1 MTGSMKRAS
10 AEADSKQN
18 EVLSSESST
27 APARAAAAYQ
37 WVPIR
42 SLSERQ
48 RPRIV
53 KHLLALPEADR
64 YLRFGYVAADAQLTH
79 YADLIDF
86 EHDEVFGIFDRRLRL
101 LAMAHLAQLP
111 VRKDSPTREA
121 EFGVSVLPHARG
133 RGYGTR
139 LFEHAV
145 LHARNRHID
154 ALVVHALSENTAML
168 KIARKAGASVVR
180 EGGDSQARLQLP
192 PDDWISHVDEMVETH
207 AANLD
212 YRLKR
217 QARRVARLFEAIL
230 KVKRRHEPA
239 PHAVRE

>member
-1 MTGSMKRAS
+1 MSQLPDRS
-10 AEADSKQN
+10 VEAR
-18 EVLSSESST
+18 T
-27 APARAAAAYQ
+27 AAPSFR

-42 SLSERQ
+42 SLSARQ

-53 KHLLALPEADR
+53 AHLMALSESDR
-64 YLRFGYVAADAQLTH
+64 YLRFGYAASDAQLAH

-111 VRKDSPTREA
+111 VRNEGSAREA
-121 EFGVSVLPHARG
+121 EFGVSVLERARG

-145 LHARNRHID
+145 LHARNRHIET
-154 ALVVHALSENTAML
+154 LVVHAMSENTPML
-168 KIARKAGASVVR
+168 RIARRAGAPVVR
-180 EGGDSQARLQLP
+180 EGGDALARLQLP
-192 PDDWISHVDEMVETH
+192 PDDWISHVDEMVESH
-207 AANLD
+207 AADLD

-217 QARRVARLFEAIL
+217 HARRFARLFEAIGE
-230 KVKRRHEPA
+230 VKRRYQPA
-239 PHAVRE
+239 PWVARE

>member
-1 MTGSMKRAS
+1 MTLVP
-10 AEADSKQN
+10 DQL
-18 EVLSSESST
+18 VDVP
-27 APARAAAAYQ
+27 PAVPSFQ

-42 SLSERQ
+42 SLSARQ

-53 KHLLALPEADR
+53 NHLMTLSESDR
-64 YLRFGYVAADAQLTH
+64 YLRFGYAASDAQLTH

-86 EHDEVFGIFDRRLRL
+86 EQDEVFGIFDRRLRL

-111 VRKDSPTREA
+111 LRKDSQVREA
-121 EFGVSVLPHARG
+121 EFGVSVLAHARG

-154 ALVVHALSENTAML
+154 TLVVHAMSENTPML
-168 KIARKAGASVVR
+168 SIARRAGASVVR
-180 EGGDSQARLQLP
+180 DGGDALARLQLP
-192 PDDWISHVDEMVETH
+192 PDDWISHVDEMVESH
-207 AANLD
+207 AADLD

-217 QARRVARLFEAIL
+217 QAQRVARLVEAIGE
-230 KVKRRHEPA
+230 VKRRYQPA
-239 PHAVRE
+239 PCVARE

>member
-1 MTGSMKRAS
+1 MTLLPDRPV
-10 AEADSKQN
+10 
-18 EVLSSESST
+18 EVPPD
-27 APARAAAAYQ
+27 APSFH

-42 SLSERQ
+42 SLSARQ

-53 KHLLALPEADR
+53 NHLLALPESDR
-64 YLRFGYVAADAQLTH
+64 YLRFGYAASDAQLTH

-111 VRKDSPTREA
+111 LRKDSPAREA
-121 EFGVSVLPHARG
+121 EFGVSVLAHARG

-154 ALVVHALSENTAML
+154 TLVVHAMSENTPML
-168 KIARKAGASVVR
+168 NIARRAGASVVR
-180 EGGDSQARLQLP
+180 DGGDSLARLQLP
-192 PDDWISHVDEMVETH
+192 PDDWISHVDEIVESH
-207 AANLD
+207 AADLD
-212 YRLKR
+212 YRLKL
-217 QARRVARLFEAIL
+217 QAQRVSRLFDAIGE
-230 KVKRRHEPA
+230 VKRRYQPA
-239 PHAVRE
+239 PWVARE

>member
-1 MTGSMKRAS
+1 MTMLPDRMV
-10 AEADSKQN
+10 E
-18 EVLSSESST
+18 
-27 APARAAAAYQ
+27 APAATPAFR

-42 SLSERQ
+42 SLSARQ

-53 KHLLALPEADR
+53 DHLLALSESDR
-64 YLRFGYVAADAQLTH
+64 YLRFGYVASDAQLAH

-86 EHDEVFGIFDRRLRL
+86 EHDEVFGIFDRRLRV

-111 VRKDSPTREA
+111 LRKDSPVREA
-121 EFGVSVLPHARG
+121 EFGVSVLARARG

-154 ALVVHALSENTAML
+154 TLVVHALSENTPML
-168 KIARKAGASVVR
+168 SIARRAGASVVR
-180 EGGDSQARLQLP
+180 DGSDTLARLQLP
-192 PDDWISHVDEMVETH
+192 PDDWISHVDEIVETH
-207 AANLD
+207 AADFD

-217 QARRVARLFEAIL
+217 QARRVAKLFDAIGE
-230 KVKRRHEPA
+230 VKSRYQPA
-239 PHAVRE
+239 PLVARE

>member
-1 MTGSMKRAS
+1 MTLAPDRSVEEPSGAS
-10 AEADSKQN
+10 SF
-18 EVLSSESST
+18 
-27 APARAAAAYQ
+27 R

-42 SLSERQ
+42 SLSARQ

-53 KHLLALPEADR
+53 NHLLALSASDR
-64 YLRFGYVAADAQLTH
+64 YLRFGYAASDAQLTH

-86 EHDEVFGIFDRRLRL
+86 DHDEVFGIFDRRLRV

-111 VRKDSPTREA
+111 LRKDSPVREA
-121 EFGVSVLPHARG
+121 EFGVSVLERARG

-154 ALVVHALSENTAML
+154 TLVVHAMSENRPML
-168 KIARKAGASVVR
+168 SIARRAGASVVR
-180 EGGDSQARLQLP
+180 EGSDALARLQLP
-192 PDDWISHVDEMVETH
+192 PDDWISRVDEMVESH
-207 AANLD
+207 AGDLD

-217 QARRVARLFEAIL
+217 QARRVARLFEAIGE
-230 KVKRRHEPA
+230 VKRRYRPA
-239 PHAVRE
+239 PWVARE

>member
-1 MTGSMKRAS
+1 MTLVPDQAV
-10 AEADSKQN
+10 EAPPVTPSF
-18 EVLSSESST
+18 
-27 APARAAAAYQ
+27 Q

-42 SLSERQ
+42 SLSARQ

-53 KHLLALPEADR
+53 NHLLALSESDR
-64 YLRFGYVAADAQLTH
+64 YLRFGYAASDAQLAH

-101 LAMAHLAQLP
+101 IAMAHLAQLP
-111 VRKDSPTREA
+111 LRKDSPAREA
-121 EFGVSVLPHARG
+121 EFGVSVQAHARG

-154 ALVVHALSENTAML
+154 TLVIHAMSENTPML
-168 KIARKAGASVVR
+168 SIARRAGASVVR
-180 EGGDSQARLQLP
+180 DGGDASARLQLP
-192 PDDWISHVDEMVETH
+192 PDDWISHVDEMVESH
-207 AANLD
+207 AGDLD

-217 QARRVARLFEAIL
+217 QAQRVAGLFDAIGE
-230 KVKRRHEPA
+230 VKRRHQPA
-239 PHAVRE
+239 PWVARE

>member
-1 MTGSMKRAS
+1 MKSAP
-10 AEADSKQN
+10 AEADREQAATHSG
-18 EVLSSESST
+18 VHGD
-27 APARAAAAYQ
+27 APARTAAAFQ

-53 KHLLALPEADR
+53 NHLIALPEADR
-64 YLRFGYVAADAQLTH
+64 YLRFGYAAADAQLTH

-86 EHDEVFGIFDRRLRL
+86 DHDEVFGIFDRRLRL

-111 VRKDSPTREA
+111 VRKDSPAREA

-154 ALVVHALSENTAML
+154 TLVVHAMSENTAML

-192 PDDWISHVDEMVETH
+192 PDDWISHVDELVETH
-207 AANLD
+207 AADLD

-217 QARRVARLFEAIL
+217 QARRVARLFEAICE
-230 KVKRRHEPA
+230 VKRRYEPA
-239 PHAVRE
+239 SHVARE

>member
-1 MTGSMKRAS
+1 MNTVSRNTELEQITPQAGVVS
-10 AEADSKQN
+10 A
-18 EVLSSESST
+18 VPRT
-27 APARAAAAYQ
+27 APAAFQ

-42 SLSERQ
+42 SLSARQ

-53 KHLLALPEADR
+53 NHLLALPESDR
-64 YLRFGYVAADAQLTH
+64 YLRFGYAASDAQLVH

-86 EHDEVFGIFDRRLRL
+86 DHDEVFGIFDRRLRL

-111 VRKDSPTREA
+111 VRKDSPPREA

-154 ALVVHALSENTAML
+154 TLVVHALSENTAML
-168 KIARKAGASVVR
+168 KIARQAGASVVR

-192 PDDWISHVDEMVETH
+192 PDDWISHVDELVETH
-207 AANLD
+207 AADLD
-212 YRLKR
+212 YGLKR
-217 QARRVARLFEAIL
+217 QARRVARLFEAICEE
-230 KVKRRHEPA
+230 KRSHQSTTPA
-239 PHAVRE
+239 GRE